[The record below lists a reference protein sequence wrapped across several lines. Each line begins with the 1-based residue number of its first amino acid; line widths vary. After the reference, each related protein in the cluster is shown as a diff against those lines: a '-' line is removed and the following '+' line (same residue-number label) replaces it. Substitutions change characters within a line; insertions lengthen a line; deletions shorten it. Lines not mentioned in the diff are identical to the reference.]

1 MEDITIIPQSYDFN
15 VEPESYISVSPPTTI
30 GHPVSDNEI
39 EIVPQY
45 DVIEIQ
51 PTPHKEKKV
60 RENGEILLEI
70 LENLKEIK
78 HLLHATL
85 DTRQTV
91 LSEDIDASGI

>member
-1 MEDITIIPQSYDFN
+1 MEDITITPQSYDFN
-15 VEPESYISVSPPTTI
+15 VEPESYISVSPPATI
-30 GHPVSDNEI
+30 DYLVPDNEI

-45 DVIEIQ
+45 DVLDAH
-51 PTPHKEKKV
+51 PHPRKEKQM
-60 RENGEILLEI
+60 RENEEILFEI

-91 LSEDIDASGI
+91 LSEDVEA

>member
-15 VEPESYISVSPPTTI
+15 VEPESYISVSPPATI
-30 GHPVSDNEI
+30 EHPISDNEI

-51 PTPHKEKKV
+51 PTSHKEKKMG
-60 RENGEILLEI
+60 ENGEILLEI